1 MRVPNLLTVLGVVA
15 LVGCSETIPQ
25 LNERP
30 AKYYEKSVSFTGRIA
45 RIQEFPS
52 ETLLE
57 VADAN
62 ERRILVRAQGR
73 PDATTGD
80 WITVRGVLVP
90 EARVG
95 GSSVYD
101 VVAAEEIRPVR
112 APFFRNLF

>member
-1 MRVPNLLTVLGVVA
+1 MRVPRLLAIIGLLA

-30 AKYYEKSVSFTGRIA
+30 AKFYEKAVSFTGRVA

-73 PDATTGD
+73 PDAATGD
-80 WITVRGVLVP
+80 WVKVRGVLVP

-95 GSSVYD
+95 ETSVYD
-101 VVAAEEIRPVR
+101 VVAAEEILPVR
-112 APFFRNLF
+112 PPFFRNLF

>member
-1 MRVPNLLTVLGVVA
+1 
-15 LVGCSETIPQ
+15 CSETIPQ

-30 AKYYEKSVSFTGRIA
+30 AKFYEKSVSFTGHIV

-73 PDATTGD
+73 PDANTGD
-80 WITVRGVLVP
+80 WIKVRGVLVP
-90 EARVG
+90 EARIG
-95 GSSVYD
+95 GTSVYG
-101 VVAAEEIRPVR
+101 VAPPKDTHPGRP
-112 APFFRNLF
+112 PFSRTLF